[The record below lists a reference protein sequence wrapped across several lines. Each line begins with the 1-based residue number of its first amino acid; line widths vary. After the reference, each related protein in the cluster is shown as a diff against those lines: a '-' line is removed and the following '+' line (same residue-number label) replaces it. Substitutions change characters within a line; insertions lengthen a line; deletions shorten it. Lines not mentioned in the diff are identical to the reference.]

1 MFGARRNT
9 GRIWAQSPI
18 IKADMWDL
26 TAQGARRVITK
37 TADGQA
43 VLWTS
48 RQKTSTTLLMMSYS
62 RLGTTVAVLLGL
74 VVGGCAS
81 SPVAPFNQL
90 EKSNLLVFRLQN
102 YEPPAAQPAA
112 ANQAAPILQN
122 LPPEIQSWIQQG
134 AQALPQLIPPGLL
147 GNLNPTTAPPA
158 QEVPRFYGY
167 RILGQTQ
174 VADPDL
180 KKQLAELFGSKDNFE
195 APKMTCVY
203 PELGFSFGPGPGQ
216 PSNDLVVSFSCN
228 QVQARSFPWPH
239 AYTGMTSNTVSE
251 LTQIVKKLWPGG

>member
-1 MFGARRNT
+1 MSSSLRG
-9 GRIWAQSPI
+9 
-18 IKADMWDL
+18 
-26 TAQGARRVITK
+26 
-37 TADGQA
+37 
-43 VLWTS
+43 
-48 RQKTSTTLLMMSYS
+48 TL
-62 RLGTTVAVLLGL
+62 VAVLLGAA
-74 VVGGCAS
+74 VTGCAS

-102 YEPPAAQPAA
+102 YEPPPPQQPAA
-112 ANQAAPILQN
+112 GQPAPLLQA
-122 LPPEIQSWIQQG
+122 LPPEIQNWIQQG

-147 GNLNPTTAPPA
+147 GNLNPATAPT
-158 QEVPRFYGY
+158 QEGPRFYGY

-180 KKQLAELFGSKDNFE
+180 KKQLADLFGDKDHFE

-216 PSNDLVVSFSCN
+216 PSNDFLVSFSCN

-239 AYTGMTSNTVSE
+239 PYTGMTSNTVSD